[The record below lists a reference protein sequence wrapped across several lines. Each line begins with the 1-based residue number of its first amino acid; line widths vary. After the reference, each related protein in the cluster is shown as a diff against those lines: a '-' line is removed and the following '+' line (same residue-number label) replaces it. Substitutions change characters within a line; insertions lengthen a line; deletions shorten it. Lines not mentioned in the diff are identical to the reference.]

1 MPKTTPTAAIQN
13 GVVGGSERP
22 KSAAVTQTAWEI
34 LPFLAGIMAHSA
46 RRANTQD
53 TATRAST
60 RQPNRYTAAAATGI
74 SA

>member
-46 RRANTQD
+46 RKAKTQE
-53 TATRAST
+53 TATSART
-60 RQPNRYTAAAATGI
+60 RQPKR
-74 SA
+74 